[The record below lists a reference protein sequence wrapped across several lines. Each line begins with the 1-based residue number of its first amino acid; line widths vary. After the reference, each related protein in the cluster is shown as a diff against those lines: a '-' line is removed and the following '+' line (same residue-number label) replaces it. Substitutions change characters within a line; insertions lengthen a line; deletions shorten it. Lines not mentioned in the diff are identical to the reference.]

1 VTERLLITGTDTGVG
16 KTHVTAALAVHLQR
30 LGRRVAAVKPFLTGY
45 EMTDGGAG
53 DDEILA
59 QATHYEGDPSELC
72 AYRLAAPLS
81 PLAAA
86 AREGVTLSL
95 EPVRALLEQHA
106 TGADVLLVEGIGGL
120 MVPLW
125 AGYSVADMAKD
136 LDLPTLV
143 VARPGL
149 GTLNHTLLTIEA
161 ARTQGIA
168 VTAFAFSMTPDVDL
182 DTAMENAA
190 IITAETA
197 IPCAGILPVV
207 TQRTPEGWYEAARTL
222 DVAIAVGID
231 VASGHNAEEIVTM
244 DRKYLWHPFTQTTE
258 WLDETPLVIARASGC
273 WLEDTNGCRYL
284 DGVSSLWCN
293 VHGHRHPRITSAIH
307 HQLDRVAHTTLLG
320 LTHEP
325 ATRLAAELVRRSPPG
340 LERVFFSDA
349 GATAVEVA
357 LRMAVEQWE
366 RRGEPQRTEFVSL
379 HDAYHG
385 DTIGSVSVGHTSAFH
400 RALDPL
406 LFPVHK
412 IDSPHVLRRRD
423 GMSER
428 EACAASLR
436 RLEEILERR
445 GSHIAGCI
453 IEPRVQ
459 GAAGIWI
466 QPGGYVAGVQEAC
479 RRHGVLFICD
489 EVAVGFGRTGDM
501 FASLGEGVR
510 PDLMTLGKGLSG
522 GYLPLAA
529 TLATEEIFSAFTGPY
544 EELRTFFHGHTFT
557 GNPLGCAA
565 ALASLEA
572 FDQEDTLA
580 RGGQAGFRLHTQL
593 KVLEEQPYVREVR
606 NRGVMIAI
614 ELQRDPE
621 RDEPFPLEQRVGRR
635 VCLEARRRG
644 VIVRPLGDVV
654 ILMPPLVIADDEID
668 LLATVVTESLTEV
681 CAPVGVG

>member
-1 VTERLLITGTDTGVG
+1 
-16 KTHVTAALAVHLQR
+16 
-30 LGRRVAAVKPFLTGY
+30 
-45 EMTDGGAG
+45 
-53 DDEILA
+53 
-59 QATHYEGDPSELC
+59 
-72 AYRLAAPLS
+72 LAAPLS

-95 EPVRALLEQHA
+95 EPVRTLLEQHA
-106 TGADVLLVEGIGGL
+106 TGADVLLIEGIGGL

-161 ARTQGIA
+161 ARARGIA
-168 VTAFAFSMTPDVDL
+168 VTAFAFSMMPDVEL
-182 DTAMENAA
+182 GTAMENAA
-190 IITAETA
+190 VITAEA
-197 IPCAGILPVV
+197 GIRCAGILPIV
-207 TQRTPEGWYEAARTL
+207 TRRTPEGWLEAARSL
-222 DVAIAVGID
+222 DVGLAVGID
-231 VASGHNAEEIVTM
+231 VASSHNVEEIVTM
-244 DRKYLWHPFTQTTE
+244 DRTHLWHPFTQTAE
-258 WLDETPLVIARASGC
+258 WFDETPIVVARGRGC
-273 WLEDTNGCRYL
+273 WLEDIDGHRYL

-307 HQLDRVAHTTLLG
+307 RQLDRVAHTTLLG

-325 ATRLAAELVRRSPPG
+325 AARLSAELVRRSPEG

-357 LRMAVEQWE
+357 LRMTVEYWE

-385 DTIGSVSVGHTSAFH
+385 DTIGAVSVGRTSAFH
-400 RALDPL
+400 RALDSL

-412 IDSPHVLRRRD
+412 FDSPHVLRRRD
-423 GMSER
+423 GTSER
-428 EACAASLR
+428 EACAASLAQ
-436 RLEEILERR
+436 LEEILERR
-445 GSHIAGCI
+445 SSHIAGCI

-459 GAAGIWI
+459 GAAGILI
-466 QPGGYVAGVQEAC
+466 QPDGYVAGVQDAC

-501 FASLGEGVR
+501 FASLGEGVK

-529 TLATEEIFSAFTGPY
+529 TLATEDVFAAFTGPY

-572 FDQEDTLA
+572 FDAEDTLD
-580 RGGQAGFRLHTQL
+580 RGRRAGAQLRTQL
-593 KVLEEQPYVREVR
+593 QVLEELPYVREVR
-606 NRGVMIAI
+606 SRGVMIAI

-621 RDEPFPLEQRVGRR
+621 RNEPFPLEHRVGRR
-635 VCLEARRRG
+635 VCLEARRRS

-654 ILMPPLVIADDEID
+654 ILMPPLVIQDDEID
-668 LLATVVTESLTEV
+668 LLATVVTESLEEV
-681 CAPVGVG
+681 CAPLGVS

>member
-1 VTERLLITGTDTGVG
+1 
-16 KTHVTAALAVHLQR
+16 
-30 LGRRVAAVKPFLTGY
+30 
-45 EMTDGGAG
+45 
-53 DDEILA
+53 
-59 QATHYEGDPSELC
+59 
-72 AYRLAAPLS
+72 
-81 PLAAA
+81 
-86 AREGVTLSL
+86 
-95 EPVRALLEQHA
+95 
-106 TGADVLLVEGIGGL
+106 

-125 AGYSVADMAKD
+125 AGYTVAEMAKD

-149 GTLNHTLLTIEA
+149 GTINHTLLTIEA
-161 ARTQGIA
+161 ARSRGIA
-168 VTAFAFSMTPDVDL
+168 VTAFVFSMTPDVEL
-182 DTAMENAA
+182 STAMENAA
-190 IITAETA
+190 IVTAETGV
-197 IPCAGILPVV
+197 PCAGILPIVSR
-207 TQRTPEGWYEAARTL
+207 RTPDGWHEAARSL
-222 DVAIAVGID
+222 DVDLALGND
-231 VASGHNAEEIVTM
+231 VAPSHNAEEIVAM

-258 WLDETPLVIARASGC
+258 WVDATPIVVARGDGC
-273 WLEDTNGCRYL
+273 WLEDVDGHRYL
-284 DGVSSLWCN
+284 DGISSLWCN
-293 VHGHRHPRITSAIH
+293 VHGHRHPRITAAIH

-325 ATRLAAELVRRSPPG
+325 AARLSAELVRRSPEG

-385 DTIGSVSVGHTSAFH
+385 DTIGAVSVGRTSAFH
-400 RALDPL
+400 HALEPL

-412 IDSPHVLRRRD
+412 IDSPHVLRRRE

-428 EACAASLR
+428 EACAAGLAQ
-436 RLEEILERR
+436 LEEILERR
-445 GSHIAGCI
+445 ASRIAGCI

-466 QPGGYVAGVQEAC
+466 QPDGYVAGVQEAC

-501 FASLGEGVR
+501 FASLGEGVT

-529 TLATEEIFSAFTGPY
+529 TLATEDIFAAFTGPY
-544 EELRTFFHGHTFT
+544 EEMQTFFHGHTFT

-572 FDQEDTLA
+572 FDTEDTLNRGRRAGAQLGA
-580 RGGQAGFRLHTQL
+580 RLQ
-593 KVLEEQPYVREVR
+593 VLEELPYVREVR

-621 RDEPFPLEQRVGRR
+621 RDVPFPLEDRVGRQ

-654 ILMPPLVIADDEID
+654 VLMPPLVIGDDEID
-668 LLATVVTESLTEV
+668 LLATVVTESVTEV
-681 CAPVGVG
+681 CAPLLALAAR